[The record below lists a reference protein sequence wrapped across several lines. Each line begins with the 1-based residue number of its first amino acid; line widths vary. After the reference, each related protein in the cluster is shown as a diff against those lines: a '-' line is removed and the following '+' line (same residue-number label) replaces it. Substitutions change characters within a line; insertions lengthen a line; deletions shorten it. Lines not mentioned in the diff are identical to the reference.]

1 MEKARMTRI
10 VWCIVGLLCLTGAA
24 SAMSSA
30 HYGLDWNVIGGGGGA
45 AGSAHYSLN
54 STIGQV
60 LGQGTSTSYKLT
72 GGFWSI
78 LETIPSI
85 SSITPNSGPIK
96 EKIPITIRGANFVSG
111 GLFGVK
117 IGGLPATN
125 VVRINATT
133 ITAKTPEGTAGA
145 KDVVVTNNDG
155 QTATKVG
162 GFTCVV
168 PPTISIA
175 PPLTYVPPPAA
186 YIAPPTT
193 PVAPPTITI
202 ITPNTGPAQGNTPIT
217 IRGAN
222 FVSGGLFGVK
232 IGGLPATNVVRINA
246 TTITAKTPEGTA
258 GAKDVVVTN
267 NDGQTATK
275 VGGFTC
281 VVPPTISIAPP
292 AIPVAVPTIS
302 SIMPDSGPTKGNT
315 PITIRGT
322 NFVSGGSF
330 GVKVGG
336 WAATNVT
343 WINATTITAKTP
355 LGSAGARIVVVTNN
369 DGQTATK
376 VGGFTYL

>member
-30 HYGLDWNVIGGGGGA
+30 HYDLDWNVIGGGGGA

-125 VVRINATT
+125 
-133 ITAKTPEGTAGA
+133 
-145 KDVVVTNNDG
+145 
-155 QTATKVG
+155 
-162 GFTCVV
+162 
-168 PPTISIA
+168 IA
-175 PPLTYVPPPAA
+175 
-186 YIAPPTT
+186 
-193 PVAPPTITI
+193 
-202 ITPNTGPAQGNTPIT
+202 
-217 IRGAN
+217 
-222 FVSGGLFGVK
+222 
-232 IGGLPATNVVRINA
+232 RINA

-376 VGGFTYL
+376 VGGYTYL